1 MRRTLTLIVAAVTV
15 ALGLTACAPA
25 DKAEIGAD
33 AVVIDVRTNDEQA
46 SGYLEGAL
54 LLDINSG
61 ALESALPALDPN
73 AEYLIY
79 CRSGNRADQA
89 IALMEQ
95 AGFTNLTNLGSL
107 AQAASAT
114 GLPIV
119 TADSSTPAPST
130 SPSRTFKPS
139 TTVKSRR
146 TPLSDP
152 RRMVGRKNRG
162 FHV

>member
-130 SPSRTFKPS
+130 
-139 TTVKSRR
+139 
-146 TPLSDP
+146 
-152 RRMVGRKNRG
+152 
-162 FHV
+162 